1 MNSITQVQQQ
11 MLSRMDQVRSA
22 AEEGIRPAQDIF
34 GSQPQQGGYGAAF
47 GGIMRAVNDQQVRAG
62 NLSEAVVTGKSDDL
76 VGAMVESQKASVS
89 FTALLQVRNKITSAF
104 EEVMRMPM

>member
-1 MNSITQVQQQ
+1 MNSINLVQQQ

-22 AEEGIRPAQDIF
+22 AEEGIRPAGPSFDA
-34 GSQPQQGGYGAAF
+34 PQQPGFAAAF
-47 GGIMRAVNDQQVRAG
+47 EGVLRSVNDQQLHAG
-62 NLSEAVVTGKSDDL
+62 ALGEAVVSGKSDDL

-104 EEVMRMPM
+104 EEIMRTPM

>member
-1 MNSITQVQQQ
+1 MNSITQVQHQ
-11 MLSRMDQVRSA
+11 MLSRMDQVKSA
-22 AEEGIRPAQDIF
+22 AEDGIRPAQQF
-34 GSQPQQGGYGAAF
+34 LGAQPQQGYGAAF
-47 GGIMRAVNDQQVRAG
+47 DGILRAVNDQQVRAG
-62 NLSEAVVTGKSDDL
+62 ALSEAVVTGKSDDL

>member
-1 MNSITQVQQQ
+1 MNSIAQVQHQ
-11 MLSRMDQVRSA
+11 MLSRMDQVKSA
-22 AEEGIRPAQDIF
+22 AEDGIRPAL
-34 GSQPQQGGYGAAF
+34 GAQPQQGYGAAF
-47 GGIMRAVNDQQVRAG
+47 DGILRAVNDQQVRAG
-62 NLSEAVVTGKSDDL
+62 ALSEAVVTGKSDDL